1 MISSKQ
7 RTRVSSSLLLLV
19 TATVFC
25 SLLCTSALTASMRVS
40 ITSAERMEDA
50 PEWVATPPTADHAAL
65 LARAL
70 GDASNYLATVQR
82 PICLHSVFALKVQ
95 HADAHRTNY
104 LFQVNGCVVETS
116 TRGGFCRRDTSC
128 RPMPFEVEV
137 HAERAFSSS
146 LGQADTKLVIVAIRY
161 LD

>member
-1 MISSKQ
+1 MSSSEQ
-7 RTRVSSSLLLLV
+7 RTRVSSSLLLLLLV

-25 SLLCTSALTASMRVS
+25 SLLY
-40 ITSAERMEDA
+40 TSAERMEDA

-82 PICLHSVFALKVQ
+82 PICLLSVFALKVQ
-95 HADAHRTNY
+95 HTDARRTNY
-104 LFQVNGCVVETS
+104 LFQVNGCVVETP
-116 TRGGFCRRDTSC
+116 TRGGFCHRDTNC
-128 RPMPFEVEV
+128 RAMPFEVEV

-146 LGQADTKLVIVAIRY
+146 LGQEDTKLVVAAIRY